1 MKIQREWEHFPTG
14 KTVDVLQSERTCYVG
29 ESMCTEG
36 KSEWFPQREVMQ
48 SASQLSFNIK

>member
-48 SASQLSFNIK
+48 SASQLRFNIK